1 MSVIPAIL
9 IFCAVLLFYEAWE
22 RYRQPSPVKE
32 KLAEYSMLDADR
44 QAASQSY
51 FQRRLR
57 PLARR
62 LASAFRFLRPLVSL
76 GNVAQKLMWA
86 GYPQG
91 LDEDDFFG
99 LQILAG
105 FGLFL
110 VFLPVYLPRG
120 WSGLMVPTVGLMGGL
135 FGPLIW
141 LEGRAT
147 ERQRE
152 ISLAIPEVLDL
163 LTICVQAGMGFDNA
177 LIHIVERMEGPL
189 PEELG
194 LFLKELRMGVP
205 RPECFKRLR
214 ERNNSDEL
222 FILIDALVQAHEL
235 GVPIAKTLEEQAGDM
250 RIRRLQQAR
259 EEGAKA
265 SPKISLITTLLVA
278 PSVMCLFVSIMMCR
292 IGPDMLTVLG
302 VRLPPLVLKLL
313 GWGG

>member
-1 MSVIPAIL
+1 MSAIPAIL
-9 IFCAVLLFYEAWE
+9 IFVAILLFYEAGV
-22 RYRQPSPVKE
+22 RYRQPLPVKE
-32 KLAEYSMLDADR
+32 KLAQYSMLEAEQ
-44 QAASQSY
+44 QAVSQSY
-51 FQRRLR
+51 FRRRLR

-62 LASAFRFLRPLVSL
+62 LAGPFRFLRPLISP
-76 GNVAQKLMWA
+76 GNVGQKLMWA
-86 GYPQG
+86 GYPQE
-91 LDEDDFFG
+91 LDEEEFFG

-110 VFLPVYLPRG
+110 LFLPVYLPKG
-120 WSGLMVPTVGLMGGL
+120 WSGLVVPTVGLIGGL

-152 ISLAIPEVLDL
+152 ISLAMPEALDI

-177 LIHIVERMEGPL
+177 LSHIVERLEGPL
-189 PEELG
+189 AEELG

-214 ERNNSDEL
+214 NRNNSDEL
-222 FILIDALVQAHEL
+222 FILIDALIQAHEL

-250 RIRRLQQAR
+250 RIRRLQKAR
-259 EEGAKA
+259 EEGSKA
-265 SPKISLITTLLVA
+265 SPKISLITTILVA
-278 PSVMCLFVSIMMCR
+278 PAVMCLFMAIMMCR
-292 IGPDMLTVLG
+292 IGPDMITVLG
-302 VRLPPLVLKLL
+302 MRLPPLVQRLL